1 LHNRPVAGTLRSV
14 ADPAAGRRAYI
25 PTSSNCRED
34 GAQPLLHC
42 PAHSQMREDVK
53 LLFSDCIDD
62 FRSDQGRVD
71 SGLYACRY
79 LSEKCRCR
87 ASRLN

>member
-1 LHNRPVAGTLRSV
+1 MAPNRF
-14 ADPAAGRRAYI
+14 
-25 PTSSNCRED
+25 
-34 GAQPLLHC
+34 
-42 PAHSQMREDVK
+42 AHSQMREDVK